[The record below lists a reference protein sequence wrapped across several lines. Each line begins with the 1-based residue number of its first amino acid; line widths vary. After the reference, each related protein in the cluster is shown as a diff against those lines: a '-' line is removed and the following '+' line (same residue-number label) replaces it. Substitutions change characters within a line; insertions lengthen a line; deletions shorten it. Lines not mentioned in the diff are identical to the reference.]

1 MVQTAGAMPAN
12 AKSPSP
18 IAAAVK
24 LNLCPQFH
32 VMFATL
38 CYVMF
43 AMLFSCCCLFAELAI
58 F

>member
-1 MVQTAGAMPAN
+1 MVQTAGAMPAK

-18 IAAAVK
+18 IAAAVE

-32 VMFATL
+32 VMFAML

-43 AMLFSCCCLFAELAI
+43 PVLFFCCCLFAEFAI

>member
-1 MVQTAGAMPAN
+1 MVQTAGAMPAK

-18 IAAAVK
+18 IAAAVE

-38 CYVMF
+38 
-43 AMLFSCCCLFAELAI
+43 
-58 F
+58 